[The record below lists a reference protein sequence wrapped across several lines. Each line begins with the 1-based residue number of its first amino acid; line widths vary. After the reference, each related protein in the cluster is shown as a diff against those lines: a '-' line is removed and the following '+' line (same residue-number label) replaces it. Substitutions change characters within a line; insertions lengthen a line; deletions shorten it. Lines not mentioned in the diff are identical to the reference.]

1 MAFLTD
7 NFFER
12 IIFSTLEQIKRE
24 TLWQEQ
30 FIMDEYRK
38 HGYDTFEKFIKV
50 VFDSDFMKSDEHRE
64 IIENA
69 KSRLYKE
76 HRLARWGYLFDPLDY
91 TSCIEKEPDDKRG
104 VRDYLY
110 SRWKQFY
117 PKEE

>member
-1 MAFLTD
+1 MDSFTEYL
-7 NFFER
+7 
-12 IIFSTLEQIKRE
+12 IVSTLEQIKRD

-50 VFDSDFMKSDEHRE
+50 IFDSDFMKSDEHRE

-69 KSRLYKE
+69 KSRLHKE
-76 HRLARWGYLFDPLDY
+76 HKYARWGYLFDPLDY
-91 TSCIEKEPDDKRG
+91 TRCIEKEPDGKRG
-104 VRDYLY
+104 VRDYLH